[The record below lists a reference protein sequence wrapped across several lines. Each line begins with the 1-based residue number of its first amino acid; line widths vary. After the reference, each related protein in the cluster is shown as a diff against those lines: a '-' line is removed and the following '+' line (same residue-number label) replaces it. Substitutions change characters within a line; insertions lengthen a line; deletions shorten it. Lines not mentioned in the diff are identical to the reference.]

1 MKAIFVFVVLFL
13 TAGVSIA
20 REMLIRFG
28 VDTEILL
35 IALVGIVVTGL
46 CVYRKMLF
54 VVLILFL
61 VLTANAPESIIDKM
75 GMDQDVLLVTLI
87 IIAIIPST
95 AKRRR
100 RKAM

>member
-1 MKAIFVFVVLFL
+1 
-13 TAGVSIA
+13 
-20 REMLIRFG
+20 MLIRFG